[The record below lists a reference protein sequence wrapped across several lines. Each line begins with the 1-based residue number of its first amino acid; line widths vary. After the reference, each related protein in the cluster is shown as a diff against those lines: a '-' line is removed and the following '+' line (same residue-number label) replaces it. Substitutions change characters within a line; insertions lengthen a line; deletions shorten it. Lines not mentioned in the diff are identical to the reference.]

1 MSFSTLFFLFVFLP
15 VSLIL
20 YYVFPKKLRNIP
32 LVVLSLVFYAWGNPV
47 YLILLLLS
55 MAFNYVSGLQIAGY
69 KEAGRTGF
77 ARAAMIIAVAA
88 NLLLLGYF
96 KYFAFL
102 LETLHLLPGLN
113 LSAPELSL
121 PLGLS
126 FYTFTVLS
134 YILDVYMDRAP
145 VQKNVLSY
153 AVYATFF
160 PKIISGPI
168 VQYRD
173 MAEQIEAERET
184 PPAKIASGMNLF
196 LVGLFKKVLLA
207 DNLGTV
213 FGAVSGLEAMSVG
226 TAWLGMVLYSLQL
239 YFDFSGYSDM
249 AIGLSKMLGFDLDK
263 NFDYPY
269 RALNI
274 TDFWRRWHIS
284 LGAWF
289 REYVYIPLGGS
300 RCSKPKIFRNLL
312 IVWLL
317 TGLWHGAS
325 WSFIAWGLWHGA
337 FAMLERFVIK
347 DKLDKVPA
355 PIRIFGTCLIAF
367 LGWVM
372 FFSGSLSNMVHYFG
386 QMFGAGHLGLI
397 DSGFR
402 YYFGS
407 SWLLILAAVI
417 GSGPLVRRLH
427 QNLTYRRGG
436 AAVYISAALYVLLL
450 VLCIASMVSSTY
462 TSFLYFQ
469 F

>member
-102 LETLHLLPGLN
+102 LETLNLIPGLN

-213 FGAVSGLEAMSVG
+213 FGAVSGLETMSVG

-386 QMFGAGHLGLI
+386 QMFGAGHLGLF

-436 AAVYISAALYVLLL
+436 AAVYISAALYILLL

>member
-77 ARAAMIIAVAA
+77 ARAAVIIAVAA

-102 LETLHLLPGLN
+102 LETLNLIPGLN

-436 AAVYISAALYVLLL
+436 AAVYISAALYILLL

>member
-102 LETLHLLPGLN
+102 LETLNLIPGLN

>member
-69 KEAGRTGF
+69 KEAGRTAF

-102 LETLHLLPGLN
+102 LETLNLIPGLN

-213 FGAVSGLEAMSVG
+213 FGAVSGLETMSVG

-402 YYFGS
+402 YYFSS

-436 AAVYISAALYVLLL
+436 AAVYISAALYILLL

>member
-1 MSFSTLFFLFVFLP
+1 
-15 VSLIL
+15 
-20 YYVFPKKLRNIP
+20 
-32 LVVLSLVFYAWGNPV
+32 
-47 YLILLLLS
+47 
-55 MAFNYVSGLQIAGY
+55 
-69 KEAGRTGF
+69 
-77 ARAAMIIAVAA
+77 
-88 NLLLLGYF
+88 
-96 KYFAFL
+96 
-102 LETLHLLPGLN
+102 
-113 LSAPELSL
+113 
-121 PLGLS
+121 
-126 FYTFTVLS
+126 
-134 YILDVYMDRAP
+134 
-145 VQKNVLSY
+145 
-153 AVYATFF
+153 
-160 PKIISGPI
+160 
-168 VQYRD
+168 
-173 MAEQIEAERET
+173 
-184 PPAKIASGMNLF
+184 
-196 LVGLFKKVLLA
+196 
-207 DNLGTV
+207 
-213 FGAVSGLEAMSVG
+213 
-226 TAWLGMVLYSLQL
+226 MVLYSLQL

-436 AAVYISAALYVLLL
+436 AAVYISAALYILLL

>member
-102 LETLHLLPGLN
+102 LETLNLIPGLN

-173 MAEQIEAERET
+173 MMVQIEAERET
-184 PPAKIASGMNLF
+184 PPAKIASGVNLF

-213 FGAVSGLEAMSVG
+213 FGAVSGLEAMSIG

-347 DKLDKVPA
+347 DKLDKVPN

-386 QMFGAGHLGLI
+386 QMFGAGHLGLF

-436 AAVYISAALYVLLL
+436 AAVYISAALYILLL

>member
-102 LETLHLLPGLN
+102 LETLNLIPGLN

-173 MAEQIEAERET
+173 MMEQIEAERET

-213 FGAVSGLEAMSVG
+213 FGAVSGLETMSVG

-436 AAVYISAALYVLLL
+436 AAVYISAALYILLL

>member
-69 KEAGRTGF
+69 KEAGRTAF

-102 LETLHLLPGLN
+102 LETLNLIPGLN

-173 MAEQIEAERET
+173 MMEQIEAEGET

-213 FGAVSGLEAMSVG
+213 FGAVSGLETMSVG

-436 AAVYISAALYVLLL
+436 AAVYISAALYILLL

>member
-1 MSFSTLFFLFVFLP
+1 MSFSSLLFIFVFLP

-32 LVVLSLVFYAWGNPV
+32 LVLLSLVFYAWGNPV

-55 MAFNYVSGLQIAGY
+55 MAFNYVSGLQIAAY
-69 KEAGRTGF
+69 REAGRTGF
-77 ARAAMIIAVAA
+77 ARAVMIIAVAA
-88 NLLLLGYF
+88 NLLVLGYF

-102 LETLHLLPGLN
+102 LDTLNLIPGLN
-113 LSAPELSL
+113 LSAPELAL

-134 YILDVYMDRAP
+134 YILDVYMGRAEA
-145 VQKNVLSY
+145 QKNVLSY

-168 VQYRD
+168 VQYKD
-173 MAEQIEAERET
+173 MREQIESPRTA
-184 PPAKIASGMNLF
+184 PPAMIGAGLNMF
-196 LVGLFKKVLLA
+196 LVGLFKKVLIA

-213 FGAVSGLEAMSVG
+213 FGAVSGLDAMSVG

-249 AIGLSKMLGFDLDK
+249 AIGISKMLGFDLAK

-269 RALNI
+269 RSKNI
-274 TDFWRRWHIS
+274 TEFWRRWHIS

-289 REYVYIPLGGS
+289 RDYVYIPLGGS
-300 RCSKPKIFRNLL
+300 RCSKAKIFRNLL
-312 IVWLL
+312 VVWLL

-325 WSFIAWGLWHGA
+325 WNFIAWGLWHGA

-347 DKLDKVPA
+347 DKLDRVPD
-355 PIRIFGTCLIAF
+355 PIRIFATCLVAF
-367 LGWVM
+367 FGWVM
-372 FFSGSLSNMVHYFG
+372 FFSGSLSGMVHYIG
-386 QMFGAGHLGLI
+386 QMFGAGHMGLF
-397 DSGFR
+397 DGTFR
-402 YYFGS
+402 YYLGS
-407 SWLLILAAVI
+407 SWLLIVAALI

-436 AAVYISAALYVLLL
+436 AAVYVSAVLYAVLLI
-450 VLCIASMVSSTY
+450 LCVASMVSATY

>member
-102 LETLHLLPGLN
+102 LETLNLIPGLN

-173 MAEQIEAERET
+173 MMEQIEAERET

-213 FGAVSGLEAMSVG
+213 FGAVSGLETMSVG

-402 YYFGS
+402 YYFSS

-436 AAVYISAALYVLLL
+436 AAVYISAALYILLL

>member
-102 LETLHLLPGLN
+102 LETLNLIPGLN

-173 MAEQIEAERET
+173 MMEQIEAERET

-213 FGAVSGLEAMSVG
+213 FGAVSGLETMSVG

-239 YFDFSGYSDM
+239 YFDVSGYSDM

-436 AAVYISAALYVLLL
+436 AAVYISAALYILLL

>member
-102 LETLHLLPGLN
+102 LETLNLIPGLN

-145 VQKNVLSY
+145 VQKNVMSY

-173 MAEQIEAERET
+173 MMEQIEAERET

-372 FFSGSLSNMVHYFG
+372 FFSGSLTNMVHYFG

-407 SWLLILAAVI
+407 SWLLILAAESR
-417 GSGPLVRRLH
+417 SGPLVRRLH

-436 AAVYISAALYVLLL
+436 AAVYISAALYILLL

>member
-69 KEAGRTGF
+69 KEAGRTAF

-102 LETLHLLPGLN
+102 LETLNLIPGLN

-347 DKLDKVPA
+347 DKLDKVPD

-436 AAVYISAALYVLLL
+436 AAVYISAALYILLL

>member
-69 KEAGRTGF
+69 KEAGRTAF

-102 LETLHLLPGLN
+102 LETLNLIPGLN

-173 MAEQIEAERET
+173 MVEQIEAERET

-436 AAVYISAALYVLLL
+436 AAVYISAALYILLL

>member
-69 KEAGRTGF
+69 KEAGRTAF

-102 LETLHLLPGLN
+102 LETLNLIPGLN

-173 MAEQIEAERET
+173 MMEQIEAERET

-213 FGAVSGLEAMSVG
+213 FGAVSGLETMSVG

>member
-1 MSFSTLFFLFVFLP
+1 MSFSTLFFLFIFLP

-77 ARAAMIIAVAA
+77 ARATMIIAVAA

-102 LETLHLLPGLN
+102 LETLNLIPGLN

-173 MAEQIEAERET
+173 MMEQIEAERET

-239 YFDFSGYSDM
+239 YFNFSGYSDM

-347 DKLDKVPA
+347 DRLDKVPA

-402 YYFGS
+402 YYFSS

-436 AAVYISAALYVLLL
+436 AAVYISAALYILLL

>member
-69 KEAGRTGF
+69 KEAGRTAF

-102 LETLHLLPGLN
+102 LETLNLIPGLN

-173 MAEQIEAERET
+173 MMEQIEAERET

-213 FGAVSGLEAMSVG
+213 FGAVSGLETMSVG

-436 AAVYISAALYVLLL
+436 AAVYISAALYILLL

>member
-69 KEAGRTGF
+69 KEAGRTAF

-102 LETLHLLPGLN
+102 LETLNLIPGLN

-173 MAEQIEAERET
+173 MMEQIEAERET

-372 FFSGSLSNMVHYFG
+372 FFSGSLTNMVHYFG

-436 AAVYISAALYVLLL
+436 AAVYISAALYILLL

>member
-102 LETLHLLPGLN
+102 LETLNLIPGLN

-213 FGAVSGLEAMSVG
+213 FGAVSGLETMSVG

-436 AAVYISAALYVLLL
+436 AAVYISAALYILLL

>member
-69 KEAGRTGF
+69 KEAGRTAF

-102 LETLHLLPGLN
+102 LETLNLIPGLN

-173 MAEQIEAERET
+173 MMEQIEAERET

-213 FGAVSGLEAMSVG
+213 FGAVSGLETMSVG

-417 GSGPLVRRLH
+417 GSGPLVRRLP

-436 AAVYISAALYVLLL
+436 AAVYISAALYILLL

>member
-102 LETLHLLPGLN
+102 LETLNLIPGLN

-145 VQKNVLSY
+145 VQKNVMSY

-173 MAEQIEAERET
+173 MMEQIEAERET

-274 TDFWRRWHIS
+274 TDFWRR
-284 LGAWF
+284 
-289 REYVYIPLGGS
+289 
-300 RCSKPKIFRNLL
+300 
-312 IVWLL
+312 
-317 TGLWHGAS
+317 
-325 WSFIAWGLWHGA
+325 
-337 FAMLERFVIK
+337 
-347 DKLDKVPA
+347 
-355 PIRIFGTCLIAF
+355 
-367 LGWVM
+367 
-372 FFSGSLSNMVHYFG
+372 
-386 QMFGAGHLGLI
+386 
-397 DSGFR
+397 
-402 YYFGS
+402 
-407 SWLLILAAVI
+407 
-417 GSGPLVRRLH
+417 
-427 QNLTYRRGG
+427 
-436 AAVYISAALYVLLL
+436 
-450 VLCIASMVSSTY
+450 
-462 TSFLYFQ
+462 
-469 F
+469 

>member
-69 KEAGRTGF
+69 KEAGRTAF

-102 LETLHLLPGLN
+102 LETLNLIPGLN

-168 VQYRD
+168 DQYRD
-173 MAEQIEAERET
+173 MMEQIEAERET

-213 FGAVSGLEAMSVG
+213 FGAVSGLETMSVG

-436 AAVYISAALYVLLL
+436 AAVYISAALYILLL

>member
-69 KEAGRTGF
+69 KEAGRTAF

-102 LETLHLLPGLN
+102 LETLNLIPGLN

-184 PPAKIASGMNLF
+184 PPAKIASGMNVF

-213 FGAVSGLEAMSVG
+213 FGAVSALEAMSVG

-436 AAVYISAALYVLLL
+436 AAVYISAALYILLL

>member
-1 MSFSTLFFLFVFLP
+1 
-15 VSLIL
+15 
-20 YYVFPKKLRNIP
+20 
-32 LVVLSLVFYAWGNPV
+32 
-47 YLILLLLS
+47 
-55 MAFNYVSGLQIAGY
+55 
-69 KEAGRTGF
+69 
-77 ARAAMIIAVAA
+77 MIIAVAA

-102 LETLHLLPGLN
+102 LETLNLIPGLN

-436 AAVYISAALYVLLL
+436 AAVYISAALYILLL

>member
-69 KEAGRTGF
+69 KEAGRTAF

-102 LETLHLLPGLN
+102 LETLNLIPGLN

-173 MAEQIEAERET
+173 MMEQIEAERET

-402 YYFGS
+402 YYFSS

-436 AAVYISAALYVLLL
+436 AAVYISAALYILLL

>member
-102 LETLHLLPGLN
+102 LETLNLIPGLN

-173 MAEQIEAERET
+173 MMEQIEAERET

-213 FGAVSGLEAMSVG
+213 FGAVSGLETMSVG

-386 QMFGAGHLGLI
+386 QMFGAGHLGLF

-436 AAVYISAALYVLLL
+436 AAVYISAALYILLL

>member
-69 KEAGRTGF
+69 KEAGRTAF

-102 LETLHLLPGLN
+102 LETLNLIPGLN

-386 QMFGAGHLGLI
+386 QMFGAGHLGLF

-436 AAVYISAALYVLLL
+436 AAVYISAALYILLL

>member
-15 VSLIL
+15 VRLIL

-69 KEAGRTGF
+69 KEAGRTAF

-102 LETLHLLPGLN
+102 LETLNLIPGLN

-160 PKIISGPI
+160 PKISAGPI

-173 MAEQIEAERET
+173 MMEQIEAERET

-213 FGAVSGLEAMSVG
+213 FGAVSGLETMSVG

-436 AAVYISAALYVLLL
+436 AAVYISAALYILLL

>member
-69 KEAGRTGF
+69 KEAGRTAF

-102 LETLHLLPGLN
+102 LETLNLIPGLN

-436 AAVYISAALYVLLL
+436 AAVYISAALYILLL

>member
-102 LETLHLLPGLN
+102 LETLNLIPGLN

-160 PKIISGPI
+160 PKIIS
-168 VQYRD
+168 
-173 MAEQIEAERET
+173 
-184 PPAKIASGMNLF
+184 L
-196 LVGLFKKVLLA
+196 
-207 DNLGTV
+207 
-213 FGAVSGLEAMSVG
+213 
-226 TAWLGMVLYSLQL
+226 
-239 YFDFSGYSDM
+239 
-249 AIGLSKMLGFDLDK
+249 
-263 NFDYPY
+263 
-269 RALNI
+269 
-274 TDFWRRWHIS
+274 
-284 LGAWF
+284 
-289 REYVYIPLGGS
+289 
-300 RCSKPKIFRNLL
+300 
-312 IVWLL
+312 
-317 TGLWHGAS
+317 
-325 WSFIAWGLWHGA
+325 
-337 FAMLERFVIK
+337 
-347 DKLDKVPA
+347 
-355 PIRIFGTCLIAF
+355 
-367 LGWVM
+367 
-372 FFSGSLSNMVHYFG
+372 
-386 QMFGAGHLGLI
+386 
-397 DSGFR
+397 
-402 YYFGS
+402 
-407 SWLLILAAVI
+407 
-417 GSGPLVRRLH
+417 
-427 QNLTYRRGG
+427 
-436 AAVYISAALYVLLL
+436 
-450 VLCIASMVSSTY
+450 VSSE
-462 TSFLYFQ
+462 
-469 F
+469 

>member
-69 KEAGRTGF
+69 KEAGRTAF

-102 LETLHLLPGLN
+102 LETLNLIPGLN
-113 LSAPELSL
+113 LSAPALSL

-436 AAVYISAALYVLLL
+436 AAVYISAALYILLL

>member
-102 LETLHLLPGLN
+102 LETLNLIPGLN

-347 DKLDKVPA
+347 DRLDKVPA

>member
-69 KEAGRTGF
+69 KEAGRTAF

-102 LETLHLLPGLN
+102 LETLNLIPGLN

-213 FGAVSGLEAMSVG
+213 FGAVSGLETMSVG

-436 AAVYISAALYVLLL
+436 AAVYISAALYILLL

>member
-69 KEAGRTGF
+69 KEAGRTAF

-102 LETLHLLPGLN
+102 LETLNLIPGLN

-289 REYVYIPLGGS
+289 RAYVYIPLGGS

-436 AAVYISAALYVLLL
+436 AAVYISAALYILLL

>member
-69 KEAGRTGF
+69 KEAGRTAF

-102 LETLHLLPGLN
+102 LETLNLIPGLN

-173 MAEQIEAERET
+173 MMEQIEAERET

-436 AAVYISAALYVLLL
+436 AAVYISAALYILLL